1 MDVILKTTKFG
12 RGKTYISKLSVLT
25 VCCLVVSVISEIISI
40 LFIMRHYELPLLNAA
55 AKSLMIFSRLPPQF
69 SIFGIF
75 VTNELARVL
84 SLLLF
89 AIITAG
95 IAEITENRPGII
107 ISGLFIL
114 ILPKLIS
121 IDVTTITSGYF
132 IIYMIMLLIAASA
145 ALAVSKIKWNNG
157 SGGRI

>member
-1 MDVILKTTKFG
+1 
-12 RGKTYISKLSVLT
+12 
-25 VCCLVVSVISEIISI
+25 
-40 LFIMRHYELPLLNAA
+40 MRHYELPLLNAA
-55 AKSLMIFSRLPPQF
+55 AKSLMIFSRLPQQF

-95 IAEITENRPGII
+95 IAEITEKRLGII

-114 ILPKLIS
+114 ILPKLTS

-132 IIYMIMLLIAASA
+132 IVYEIMLLIAASA
-145 ALAVSKIKWNNG
+145 ALAVSKFKWNNY
-157 SGGRI
+157 GGI